1 MDNTPTPLRFW
12 HGGQRWTGTPELRP
26 SRAKSY
32 ECGPG
37 IYLTTRLA
45 TARKYAKGAGQT
57 VLMELSPDITL
68 LEDTSL
74 SLDELLEGLA
84 QLPRVRGRKDIE
96 QRLRENAQRH
106 PDGQL
111 PAIYLL
117 NLCVNNDALG
127 GDTGPALARWFTS
140 KGIDASLNSKSN
152 EDWLVVFNP
161 AKIQKA
167 SVLKGE
173 APWDIGDL
181 PLFKEQV
188 ASAPSTSPAPRK
200 PRMG

>member
-1 MDNTPTPLRFW
+1 MDNTPDTLRFW
-12 HGGQRWTGTPELRP
+12 HGGQRWTGSPELRP
-26 SRAKSY
+26 SRSKSY

-57 VLMELSPDITL
+57 VLMELSPDVTL
-68 LEDTSL
+68 LEDTTL
-74 SLDELLEGLA
+74 TLDELLEGLA

-96 QRLRENAQRH
+96 ARLRENAARH

-117 NLCVNNDALG
+117 NLCVNNEALG
-127 GDTGPALARWFTS
+127 GDTGPALARWMTG

-167 SVLKGE
+167 TVLKGD

-188 ASAPSTSPAPRK
+188 ASLGESPKPRK
-200 PRMG
+200 PRFG

>member
-1 MDNTPTPLRFW
+1 M
-12 HGGQRWTGTPELRP
+12 
-26 SRAKSY
+26 
-32 ECGPG
+32 
-37 IYLTTRLA
+37 
-45 TARKYAKGAGQT
+45 
-57 VLMELSPDITL
+57 
-68 LEDTSL
+68 
-74 SLDELLEGLA
+74 
-84 QLPRVRGRKDIE
+84 PRVRGRKDIE

-188 ASAPSTSPAPRK
+188 ASAPSSSPAPRK